1 MKSKKKFGLNVG
13 ASSILVII
21 VVLCLVC
28 FSGLSITSANADL
41 RLSQKL
47 AERTNS
53 YYKACN
59 EAQIQLKKLTA
70 DLASIYNESSSE
82 EEYKNNVNKSL
93 SDSLSF
99 YCSINENQVLQV
111 SISPL
116 YPQNPSGDFYEITYW
131 QIVNLTSFELN
142 DTLPV
147 FQGN

>member
-116 YPQNPSGDFYEITYW
+116 YPQNPSGDFYEITHW